1 MTQDLYPSRLAP
13 KPDWQPRIDPVAHTE
28 WSANAPLVAAQ
39 QAAFNRDG
47 YLVLNG
53 VLGGQEVERLQSELD
68 RMRRMPA
75 SLDTDT
81 LIAEPDSGALRS
93 VFAIHRQN
101 ALFARLAS

>member
-1 MTQDLYPSRLAP
+1 MTQDLHPSRVAP

-53 VLGGQEVERLQSELD
+53 LLGGPEVERLQSELD
-68 RMRRMPA
+68 RKRRKPA
-75 SLDTDT
+75 SLDTDQ
-81 LIAEPDSGALRS
+81 LIAAPNSGPLRPVS
-93 VFAIHRQN
+93 AIHPPN
-101 ALFARLAS
+101 T